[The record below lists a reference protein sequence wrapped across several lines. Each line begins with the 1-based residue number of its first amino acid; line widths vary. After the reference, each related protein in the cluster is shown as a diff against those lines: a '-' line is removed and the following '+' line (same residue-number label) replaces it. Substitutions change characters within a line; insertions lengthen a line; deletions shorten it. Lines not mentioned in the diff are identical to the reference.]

1 MNEPVS
7 LPNINLNPGEETQK
21 SIDSWKESFREL
33 PDITLN
39 LEGLQNK
46 PIDLPQVKFQEIK
59 GREGVERF
67 VNELFENKS
76 NVEDKVNNPS
86 HYNAGE
92 IECIDAIAA
101 ALTPDELKGFVK
113 GNVIKY
119 LWRTEHKG
127 GLEDLKKAQW
137 YLDYLIKKLEEK

>member
-101 ALTPDELKGFVK
+101 ALTLDELKGFVR

-119 LWRTEHKG
+119 LWRMEHKG

>member
-86 HYNAGE
+86 HYSHGE

-127 GLEDLKKAQW
+127 GLEDLKKARW
-137 YLDYLIKKLEEK
+137 YLDYLIKKLSQ

>member
-76 NVEDKVNNPS
+76 NVEDKVNSPS
-86 HYNAGE
+86 HYSHGE

-119 LWRTEHKG
+119 LWWTEHKG
-127 GLEDLKKAQW
+127 GLEDLEKARW
-137 YLDYLIKKLEEK
+137 YLDYLIKKLSQ

>member
-33 PDITLN
+33 SDITLN

-59 GREGVERF
+59 GREGVE
-67 VNELFENKS
+67 FENKS
-76 NVEDKVNNPS
+76 NVEDKVNSPS

-101 ALTPDELKGFVK
+101 ALTLDELKGFIR

-119 LWRTEHKG
+119 LWRMEHKG

-137 YLDYLIKKLEEK
+137 YLSYLIKKLEEK

>member
-33 PDITLN
+33 SDITLN

-76 NVEDKVNNPS
+76 NVEDKVNSPS
-86 HYNAGE
+86 HYSHGE

-101 ALTPDELKGFVK
+101 ALTPDELKGFVR

-127 GLEDLKKAQW
+127 GLEDLKKARW
-137 YLDYLIKKLEEK
+137 YLDYLIKKLSQ

>member
-86 HYNAGE
+86 RYNAGE

-119 LWRTEHKG
+119 LWWTEHKG
-127 GLEDLKKAQW
+127 GLEDLKKARW
-137 YLDYLIKKLEEK
+137 YLDYLIKKLSQ

>member
-59 GREGVERF
+59 GREDVERF

-76 NVEDKVNNPS
+76 NVEDKVNSPS
-86 HYNAGE
+86 HYSHGE

-127 GLEDLKKAQW
+127 GLEDLEKARW
-137 YLDYLIKKLEEK
+137 YLDYLIKKLSQ

>member
-92 IECIDAIAA
+92 IECIDAIPTT
-101 ALTPDELKGFVK
+101 LELRKQGFDV
-113 GNVIKY
+113 V
-119 LWRTEHKG
+119 LFPT
-127 GLEDLKKAQW
+127 KATI
-137 YLDYLIKKLEEK
+137 LSTK

>member
-76 NVEDKVNNPS
+76 NVEDKVNSPS
-86 HYNAGE
+86 HYSHGE

-127 GLEDLKKAQW
+127 GLEDLEKARW
-137 YLDYLIKKLEEK
+137 YLDYLIKKLSQ